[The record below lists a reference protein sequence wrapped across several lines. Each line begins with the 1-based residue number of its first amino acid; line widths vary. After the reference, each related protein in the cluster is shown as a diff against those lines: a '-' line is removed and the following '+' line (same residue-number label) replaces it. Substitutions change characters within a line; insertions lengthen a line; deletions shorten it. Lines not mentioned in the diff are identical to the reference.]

1 MCRSPIRIDGS
12 KSRIRPAPG
21 NGFKFSESMRDRIWT
36 LFLDEDASENGSANF
51 WMLKPMT
58 PIQKVGQRYFFRKRQ
73 PGQEQFGIYFRDG
86 AEGADQLL
94 LDPAER
100 GTGPYTALK
109 PLRVSPDGR
118 LLLYEVKE
126 GGERTGTFEL
136 FDIEGRVGLPDVLPP
151 VICEASHLRETPR
164 VFTTSTNHREQ
175 NARTVERP
183 FNTFWA
189 RASMMTRRFSLQ
201 VRSEMFVS

>member
-12 KSRIRPAPG
+12 KSRIRRAPG

-36 LFLDEDASENGSANF
+36 LFLDENASENASANF
-51 WMLKPMT
+51 WMLKLMT
-58 PIQKVGQRYFFRKRQ
+58 PFKKWVKDTSSENGNQGRNSSVSIL
-73 PGQEQFGIYFRDG
+73 RDG

-136 FDIEGRVGLPDVLPP
+136 FDIEGP
-151 VICEASHLRETPR
+151 AST
-164 VFTTSTNHREQ
+164 
-175 NARTVERP
+175 ARHPSIRL
-183 FNTFWA
+183 FA
-189 RASMMTRRFSLQ
+189 RFRI
-201 VRSEMFVS
+201 